1 MKQAVKN
8 YKKAS
13 RALRTFQ
20 TEMLKNHRI
29 KYSSDESEEVKARR
43 FELHKHVSDAHEILD
58 QTLGA
63 DALTALYWE
72 GKELS

>member
-8 YKKAS
+8 YKKAA

-20 TEMLKNHRI
+20 TEMLKNHHI
-29 KYSSDESEEVKARR
+29 KYYQNESEETKKIRS
-43 FELHKHVSDAHEILD
+43 ELQNHIHDSRKILD
-58 QTLGA
+58 KTLGQ
-63 DALTALYWE
+63 DALGALYWE